1 MSEQELYRKFARYY
15 DLIYQWMDYE
25 SEAEF
30 IEKMVELHP
39 HSGGLDLLDVAC
51 GTGNHAQYLVDSFH
65 VVGLD
70 INPEMMEIAREKVPE
85 MELIQ
90 GNMKEMNL
98 ERDFDV
104 IICLFSSIN
113 YHTNLSELGT
123 TFKRFYDHLKPGG
136 VLIFDLGF
144 CTENWEEGRMLVDA
158 VVEGD
163 LQLARIS
170 QSRLCD
176 GVFNANFV
184 FLIKE
189 DGNMDFEVDQHQI
202 GVFNTPEVKK
212 ILENTGFET
221 RIYSDYTDLPWDA
234 ESDKR
239 PVFVALKHD
248 AQPI

>member
-15 DLIYQWMDYE
+15 DLIYQWMDYPGE
-25 SEAEF
+25 VEF
-30 IEKMVELHP
+30 IEKMVKLHQQ
-39 HSGGLDLLDVAC
+39 SKGFQLLDVAC
-51 GTGNHAQYLVDSFH
+51 GTGNHAQYLKNSFQ

-85 MELIQ
+85 MELFQ

-113 YHTNLSELGT
+113 YHTNLSELKA

-170 QSRLCD
+170 QSRLYD

-184 FLIKE
+184 FLVKE
-189 DGNMDFEVDQHQI
+189 NGKMDFEIDQHQI
-202 GVFNTPEVKK
+202 GVFSTPEVKI
-212 ILENTGFET
+212 ILEDVGFET
-221 RIYSDYTDLPWDA
+221 HIYSDYTDLPWDP

-239 PVFVALKHD
+239 PLFVCVKT
-248 AQPI
+248 